1 MTTRI
6 GVLALQGAFAA
17 HAEVL
22 SGLGVAVREVRT
34 PADLASVDGL
44 VLPGGE
50 SSTMSHLL
58 RSTGMVDPLA
68 EALADGLPALG
79 TCAGLILL
87 AETIV
92 DGRDDQVSLGA
103 LGVTVRRNAYGR
115 QRDSFE
121 TVLDLPSGEMLGV
134 FIRAP
139 RIEHVGDGTAVLA
152 RHGDDPVLVA
162 RGNVLGATFHPEIS
176 GSASLHGYFVSMVR
190 ERKA

>member
-1 MTTRI
+1 MMVRI

-17 HAEVL
+17 HVGVL
-22 SGLGVAVREVRT
+22 SGLGAAVCEVRN

-58 RSTGMVDPLA
+58 RSAGLDEPLS
-68 EALADGLPALG
+68 EALAAGLPAFG

-87 AETIV
+87 ADTIV
-92 DGRDDQVSLGA
+92 DGRPDQVTLGA

-121 TVLDLPSGEMLGV
+121 TVLDLPSGSMLGV

-139 RIEHVGDGTAVLA
+139 RIERVGEGTTVLA

-176 GSASLHGYFVSMVR
+176 GSAALHGYFVSMVR